1 MPDRKRLSISILIL
15 VTLFLATYFIFRA
28 WKGVHLLQSSPS
40 KENFLRTI
48 RLIPSSPDP
57 YYRMS
62 LFHEWEMKSIDPE
75 ESLRFLKEAIERNPF
90 EQRYWLDLAQIFH
103 LKGERKGS
111 EEALE
116 KAVSVFAT
124 GYRGRWV
131 SGTLLLQQGSLDKAF
146 PHFAYILS
154 HYPNRSHLV
163 YEISS
168 RAVDDRDLL
177 IERLLPRDP
186 SSINRYIGYLCEIGD
201 HELAKKAWRKKV
213 SYGFKS
219 SREET
224 IRYIELLIGHG
235 ELNEGFEVWRE
246 ALREEGLTIP
256 ADGNLISNGGFE
268 QDKLLGG
275 GFDWKIGKVKGAEI
289 SFDSSVT
296 FEGKRSLKIAFDGK
310 ENVNFYHVYQYAPL
324 SPETEY
330 LLKTFVK
337 SEKITT
343 RSGVMIEI
351 IGIGPR
357 LYSASEPVTGSN
369 KWKELTLTFKTPAGS
384 QGGLVRVRRE
394 ETEKLDRFIAGT
406 VWIDGFQLREKNE
419 QSKRDDD

>member
-1 MPDRKRLSISILIL
+1 MPDRKRLSISTLVL
-15 VTLFLATYFIFRA
+15 VTLFLATYFIIRT

-40 KENFLRTI
+40 RENFLTTI

-90 EQRYWLDLAQIFH
+90 EQRYWLDLAQLLH

-111 EEALE
+111 EQALE
-116 KAVSVFAT
+116 KAISVFPT
-124 GYRGRWV
+124 GYRGKWV
-131 SGTLLLQQGSLDKAF
+131 SGTLLLQQGSLDRAL

-154 HYPNRSHLV
+154 HYPNRSRLV
-163 YEISS
+163 YEILS
-168 RAVDDRDLL
+168 RAIDDKDLL
-177 IERLLPRDP
+177 FEKLVPRDP
-186 SSINRYIGYLCEIGD
+186 FSINRYIGYLCETGD
-201 HELAKKAWRKKV
+201 HESAKRAWRKKV

-219 SREET
+219 TREEA

-235 ELNEGFEVWRE
+235 ELKEGFEVWTE
-246 ALREEGLTIP
+246 VLGEEGLKVP
-256 ADGNLISNGGFE
+256 SDGNLITNGGFE

-289 SFDSSVT
+289 SFDPSVA

-310 ENVNFYHVYQYAPL
+310 ENVNFHHVYQYVALRPG
-324 SPETEY
+324 TEY
-330 LLKTFVK
+330 LLKTFVR

-343 RSGVMIEI
+343 RSGVKIEI
-351 IGIGPR
+351 IGIGPHF
-357 LYSASEPVTGSN
+357 YSASELITGSN
-369 KWKELTLTFKTPAGS
+369 EWNELTLTFKTPAGT

-394 ETEKLDRFIAGT
+394 ETEKLDRFIAGK
-406 VWIDGFQLREKNE
+406 VWIDGLQLKEKTKE
-419 QSKRDDD
+419 RK

>member
-1 MPDRKRLSISILIL
+1 MPDKKRLSISILIL
-15 VTLFLATYFIFRA
+15 VTLFLASYFTLRA

-48 RLIPSSPDP
+48 RLIPSCPDP
-57 YYRMS
+57 YHRMS

-90 EQRYWLDLAQIFH
+90 EQRYWLDLARLLH

-111 EEALE
+111 EQALE
-116 KAVSVFAT
+116 KAISVFPT

-131 SGTLLLQQGSLDKAF
+131 SATLLLQQDSFEKAF

-154 HYPNRSHLV
+154 HYPNRSRLV
-163 YEISS
+163 YEIAS
-168 RAVDDRDLL
+168 RAIDDKDLL
-177 IERLLPRDP
+177 FERLIPRDR

-219 SREET
+219 AREET
-224 IRYIELLIGHG
+224 IRYIELLIGKG
-235 ELNEGFEVWRE
+235 DLNEGLEVWKE
-246 ALREEGLTIP
+246 ALREEGLNIP
-256 ADGNLISNGGFE
+256 SDGNLITNGGFE

-289 SFDSSVT
+289 SFDSSVAL
-296 FEGKRSLKIAFDGK
+296 EGKRSLKIAFGGK
-310 ENVNFYHVYQYAPL
+310 ENVNFHHVYQYVTL
-324 SPETEY
+324 RPETEY
-330 LLKTFVK
+330 LLKTSIK
-337 SEKITT
+337 SDKITT
-343 RSGVMIEI
+343 RSGVKIEI

-357 LYSASEPVTGSN
+357 LYSTSEPVTGSN
-369 KWKELTLTFKTPAGS
+369 EWRKLTLTFKTPAGS

-394 ETEKLDRFIAGT
+394 ETEKLDRFIGGT
-406 VWIDGFQLREKNE
+406 VWIDAFQLREKT
-419 QSKRDDD
+419 D

>member
-1 MPDRKRLSISILIL
+1 MPDKKRLSISILIL
-15 VTLFLATYFIFRA
+15 VTLFLASYFTLRA

-48 RLIPSSPDP
+48 RLIPSCPDP
-57 YYRMS
+57 YHRMS

-90 EQRYWLDLAQIFH
+90 EQRYWLDLARLLH

-111 EEALE
+111 EQALE
-116 KAVSVFAT
+116 KAISVFPT

-131 SGTLLLQQGSLDKAF
+131 SATLLLQQDSFEKAF

-154 HYPNRSHLV
+154 HYPNRSRLV
-163 YEISS
+163 YEIAS
-168 RAVDDRDLL
+168 RAIDDKDLL
-177 IERLLPRDP
+177 FERLIPRDR

-219 SREET
+219 AREET
-224 IRYIELLIGHG
+224 IRYIELLIGKG
-235 ELNEGFEVWRE
+235 DLNEGLEVWKE
-246 ALREEGLTIP
+246 ALREEGLKIP
-256 ADGNLISNGGFE
+256 SDGNLITNGGFE

-289 SFDSSVT
+289 SFDSSVAL
-296 FEGKRSLKIAFDGK
+296 EGKRSLKIAFGGK
-310 ENVNFYHVYQYAPL
+310 ENVNFHHVYQYVTL
-324 SPETEY
+324 RPETEY
-330 LLKTFVK
+330 LLKTSIK
-337 SEKITT
+337 SDKITT
-343 RSGVMIEI
+343 RSGVKIEI

-357 LYSASEPVTGSN
+357 LYSTSEPVTGSN
-369 KWKELTLTFKTPAGS
+369 EWRKLTLTFKTPAGS

-394 ETEKLDRFIAGT
+394 ETEKLDRFIGGT
-406 VWIDGFQLREKNE
+406 VWIDAFQLREKT
-419 QSKRDDD
+419 D

>member
-1 MPDRKRLSISILIL
+1 MPDSKRLSIFTLVL
-15 VTLFLATYFIFRA
+15 VTLFLATYFILRA

-40 KENFLRTI
+40 RENFLTAT

-90 EQRYWLDLAQIFH
+90 EQRYWLDLAQLLH
-103 LKGERKGS
+103 LNGERKGS
-111 EEALE
+111 EQALE
-116 KAVSVFAT
+116 KAIAVFPT
-124 GYRGRWV
+124 GYRGKWV
-131 SGTLLLQQGSLDKAF
+131 SGTLLLQQGSLDRAL

-154 HYPNRSHLV
+154 HYPNRSRLV

-168 RAVDDRDLL
+168 RAIDDKDLL
-177 IERLLPRDP
+177 FEKLVPRDS
-186 SSINRYIGYLCEIGD
+186 SSINRYIGYLCETGD
-201 HELAKKAWRKKV
+201 HESAKRAWRKKV

-219 SREET
+219 TREQA

-235 ELNEGFEVWRE
+235 DLNEGFEVWTE
-246 ALREEGLTIP
+246 VLREEGLKVP
-256 ADGNLISNGGFE
+256 SDGNLITNGGFE

-289 SFDSSVT
+289 SFDSSVA
-296 FEGKRSLKIAFDGK
+296 FEGKRSLKIVFDGK
-310 ENVNFYHVYQYAPL
+310 ENVNFHHAYQYVAL
-324 SPETEY
+324 RPETEY
-330 LLKTFVK
+330 LLKTFVR

-343 RSGVMIEI
+343 RSGVKIEV

-357 LYSASEPVTGSN
+357 LYSASELITGSN
-369 KWKELTLTFKTPAGS
+369 EWNELTLTFKTPAGS

-394 ETEKLDRFIAGT
+394 ETEKLDRFIGGT
-406 VWIDGFQLREKNE
+406 VWIDGFQLKEKTNE
-419 QSKRDDD
+419 RK

>member
-1 MPDRKRLSISILIL
+1 MPDKKRLSISILIL
-15 VTLFLATYFIFRA
+15 VTLFLASYFTLRA

-48 RLIPSSPDP
+48 RLIPSCPDP
-57 YYRMS
+57 YHRMS

-90 EQRYWLDLAQIFH
+90 EQRYWLDLARLLH

-111 EEALE
+111 EQALE
-116 KAVSVFAT
+116 KAISVFPT

-131 SGTLLLQQGSLDKAF
+131 SATLLLQQDSFEKAF

-154 HYPNRSHLV
+154 HYPNRSRLV
-163 YEISS
+163 YEIAS
-168 RAVDDRDLL
+168 RAIDDKDLL
-177 IERLLPRDP
+177 FERLIPRDR

-213 SYGFKS
+213 SYDFKS
-219 SREET
+219 AREET
-224 IRYIELLIGHG
+224 IRYIELLIGKG
-235 ELNEGFEVWRE
+235 DLNEGLEVWKE
-246 ALREEGLTIP
+246 ALREEGLKIP
-256 ADGNLISNGGFE
+256 SDGNLITNGGFE

-289 SFDSSVT
+289 SFDSSVAL
-296 FEGKRSLKIAFDGK
+296 EGKRSLKIAFGGK
-310 ENVNFYHVYQYAPL
+310 ENVNFYHVYQYVTL
-324 SPETEY
+324 RPETEY
-330 LLKTFVK
+330 LLKTSIK
-337 SEKITT
+337 SDKITT
-343 RSGVMIEI
+343 RSGVKIEI

-357 LYSASEPVTGSN
+357 LYSTSEPVTGSN
-369 KWKELTLTFKTPAGS
+369 EWRKLTLTFKTPAGS

-394 ETEKLDRFIAGT
+394 ETEKLDRFIGGT
-406 VWIDGFQLREKNE
+406 VWIDAFQLREKT
-419 QSKRDDD
+419 D